1 VLDAKNF
8 TVEGSMLILDSTST
22 ILSNYNTGIAPRR
35 LLFKYNGSPSDVN
48 ENYVINS
55 FSLEQNYPN
64 PFNPDTRI
72 SWQSPVSGWQT
83 LKVFDILGNEVAT
96 LVSEYKSAGNYSID
110 FTLNNASSG
119 IYIYS
124 ITIND
129 GKKNFTLSKK
139 MTLLK

>member
-1 VLDAKNF
+1 
-8 TVEGSMLILDSTST
+8 
-22 ILSNYNTGIAPRR
+22 
-35 LLFKYNGSPSDVN
+35 
-48 ENYVINS
+48 
-55 FSLEQNYPN
+55 
-64 PFNPDTRI
+64 
-72 SWQSPVSGWQT
+72 
-83 LKVFDILGNEVAT
+83 